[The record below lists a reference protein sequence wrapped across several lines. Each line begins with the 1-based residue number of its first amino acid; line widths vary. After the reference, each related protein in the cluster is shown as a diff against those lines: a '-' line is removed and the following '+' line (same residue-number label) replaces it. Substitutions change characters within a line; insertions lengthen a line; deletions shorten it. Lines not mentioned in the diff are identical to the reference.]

1 VATPTP
7 ANPIILNEDGT
18 ISALVYQGRTFR
30 LEATHEGLTS
40 YSGYKARFGITDKY
54 GNALLASAS
63 SEPGGGV
70 GVGTITFAPA
80 VDPDTGLPAIGT
92 TLTVVIPD
100 ETTETIVAKIGKLDL
115 VLEEPGGSEIPMVV
129 GDWVLF
135 KRVTP

>member
-40 YSGYKARFGITDKY
+40 YTGYKARFGITDKY
-54 GNALLASAS
+54 GNALLASAN
-63 SEPGGGV
+63 SEGGV

-92 TLTVVIPD
+92 TLSVTISD
-100 ETTETIVAKIGKLDL
+100 EITETIVAKLGKLDL
-115 VLEEPGGSEIPMVV
+115 VLEEPGGAEVPMIV